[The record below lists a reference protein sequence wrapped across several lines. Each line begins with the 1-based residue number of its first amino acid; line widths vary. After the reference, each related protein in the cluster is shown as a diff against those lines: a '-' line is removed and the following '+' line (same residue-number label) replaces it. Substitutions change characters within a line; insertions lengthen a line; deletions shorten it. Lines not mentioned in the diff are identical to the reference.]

1 MECYVL
7 NTHKIE
13 KHQIEETLN
22 WHIAV
27 FSNVCS
33 GRQKSIKQLV

>member
-22 WHIAV
+22 WHTAV
-27 FSNVCS
+27 FLDVCS